1 MYQRITNIRND
12 HLNKVSWQIVRDNG
26 TIVLEDLNIKGM
38 MKNHCLAKSVAD
50 VSLADLVRMIK
61 YKAAWY
67 GRTVLQ
73 VDRWFPSSKT
83 CAECGYIKQDLTL
96 SDREWVCPRCGVK
109 HDRDLNAANN
119 IKKQGLALTT
129 VGNTGMA
136 WGLDVRLESDENSLA
151 SVLG

>member
-1 MYQRITNIRND
+1 
-12 HLNKVSWQIVRDNG
+12 
-26 TIVLEDLNIKGM
+26 
-38 MKNHCLAKSVAD
+38 
-50 VSLADLVRMIK
+50 
-61 YKAAWY
+61 
-67 GRTVLQ
+67 
-73 VDRWFPSSKT
+73 
-83 CAECGYIKQDLTL
+83 LTL